1 MTGGPSAA
9 FYRGNWMKMNK
20 QKTQHRWRKAAAGL
34 LALLLSFGM
43 ACSAFAETAV
53 GAGALRKSAAAGVQ
67 MVDAGTH
74 DAAAQADNTPRRM
87 ESCVVKLDRY
97 LAVCSGQAQTPKVL
111 AVTYTYTREVSKPK
125 PSVNREESA
134 QTKPEESQAKVE
146 TQTKPEKSQ
155 ARVETQT
162 KPEESQAKVEG
173 QTKSEKPQSTSEKPQ
188 STSPEASEEQSGSAA
203 AENSFGTK
211 KRNADAVD
219 ASAAAHS
226 RTVDEGNAADTPAGE
241 EGDEEEAESPEIET
255 ITETLAP
262 EEYTVRY
269 LDADGKEIQEC
280 TEIGEYTVVVTG
292 KGRYTGT
299 ATAAYT
305 ILGKPQKM
313 TTSKMR
319 YRMIRSDKP
328 LQLSARADGDGTGI
342 TWESRN
348 EGVATVSENGLVTP
362 QGLGRVYIYAQ
373 TTGNRVSQ
381 PAKLRFTVEICPE
394 RTTRLSV
401 RRSGDESA
409 DISWN
414 PVSGANR
421 YELRYATEADFAK
434 KEYQSLTV
442 NKNTLF
448 TELTSLRK
456 GQAYLIQLR
465 AVSEHEDGRGNTY
478 RLCGAWSSVK
488 KITAARRSIQM
499 SDHLMNVLKV
509 RAHFLR

>member
-20 QKTQHRWRKAAAGL
+20 QKTQHRWRKAATGL

-43 ACSAFAETAV
+43 TCSAFAETAV

-67 MVDAGTH
+67 MVDAGMQ

-87 ESCVVKLDRY
+87 ENCVVKLDRY

-125 PSVNREESA
+125 PGVNREESV

-146 TQTKPEKSQ
+146 TQTKPEK
-155 ARVETQT
+155 
-162 KPEESQAKVEG
+162 PQAKVEG
-173 QTKSEKPQSTSEKPQ
+173 QTTSEKPQ
-188 STSPEASEEQSGSAA
+188 STSPEVSEEQSGSAA
-203 AENSFGTK
+203 VENSFGTK

-478 RLCGAWSSVK
+478 RLYGAWSSVK

>member
-67 MVDAGTH
+67 MVDAGTQ

-87 ESCVVKLDRY
+87 ENCVVKLDRY

-111 AVTYTYTREVSKPK
+111 AVTYTYTREVSRPK
-125 PSVNREESA
+125 PGVNREES
-134 QTKPEESQAKVE
+134 V
-146 TQTKPEKSQ
+146 
-155 ARVETQT
+155 QT

-173 QTKSEKPQSTSEKPQ
+173 QTKSEKPQSTSEEPWSK
-188 STSPEASEEQSGSAA
+188 SEASEEQSGTAA

-262 EEYTVRY
+262 QEYTVRY

-342 TWESRN
+342 TWASRN

-414 PVSGANR
+414 PVSGADR

-434 KEYQSLTV
+434 KQYQSLTV

-478 RLCGAWSSVK
+478 RLYGAWSSVK

>member
-1 MTGGPSAA
+1 MTGGPSVA

-34 LALLLSFGM
+34 LLLLLSFGM
-43 ACSAFAETAV
+43 TCSAFAETAAD
-53 GAGALRKSAAAGVQ
+53 AGASRKSTAAGVQ
-67 MVDAGTH
+67 MVGAGTQ
-74 DAAAQADNTPRRM
+74 DDAAQADSTPRRM
-87 ESCVVKLDRY
+87 ENCVVKLDRY

-125 PSVNREESA
+125 PGVNREESV
-134 QTKPEESQAKVE
+134 QIKTEESQAK
-146 TQTKPEKSQ
+146 
-155 ARVETQT
+155 VETQT

-173 QTKSEKPQSTSEKPQ
+173 QTKSEKPQSTAEESLSKPK
-188 STSPEASEEQSGSAA
+188 ASEEQSGTAA
-203 AENSFGTK
+203 AENSLGTK
-211 KRNADAVD
+211 KRNAGAVD
-219 ASAAAHS
+219 ASAAAQS
-226 RTVDEGNAADTPAGE
+226 KTVDEGNAADTPAGE

-362 QGLGRVYIYAQ
+362 QGLGRVYIYAK

-414 PVSGANR
+414 PVSGADR
-421 YELRYATEADFAK
+421 YELRYATETDFAK
-434 KEYQSLTV
+434 KQYQSLTV

-478 RLCGAWSSVK
+478 RLYGAWSPVK

>member
-43 ACSAFAETAV
+43 ACSAFAETGAD
-53 GAGALRKSAAAGVQ
+53 AGALRKSAAAGVQ
-67 MVDAGTH
+67 MVDAGMQ
-74 DAAAQADNTPRRM
+74 DAAAQAGNTPRRM
-87 ESCVVKLDRY
+87 ENCVVKLDRY

-125 PSVNREESA
+125 PGVNREESV
-134 QTKPEESQAKVE
+134 QTKPEESQAK
-146 TQTKPEKSQ
+146 
-155 ARVETQT
+155 VETQT

-188 STSPEASEEQSGSAA
+188 STSPEASEEQSGTAA

-262 EEYTVRY
+262 EEYIVRY

-342 TWESRN
+342 TWASRN

-362 QGLGRVYIYAQ
+362 QGFGRVYIYAQ

-414 PVSGANR
+414 PVSGADR

-434 KEYQSLTV
+434 KQYQSLTV

-478 RLCGAWSSVK
+478 RLYGAWSSVK

>member
-1 MTGGPSAA
+1 
-9 FYRGNWMKMNK
+9 MNK
-20 QKTQHRWRKAAAGL
+20 QKTQHRWRKAATGL

-43 ACSAFAETAV
+43 TCSAFAETAV

-67 MVDAGTH
+67 MVDAGMQ

-87 ESCVVKLDRY
+87 ENCVVKLDRY

-125 PSVNREESA
+125 PGVNREES
-134 QTKPEESQAKVE
+134 V
-146 TQTKPEKSQ
+146 
-155 ARVETQT
+155 QT

-188 STSPEASEEQSGSAA
+188 STSPEASEEQSGTAA

-280 TEIGEYTVVVTG
+280 AEIGEYTVVVTG

-414 PVSGANR
+414 PVSGADR

-434 KEYQSLTV
+434 KQYQSLTV

-478 RLCGAWSSVK
+478 CLYGAWSSVK

>member
-67 MVDAGTH
+67 MVDAGTQ

-87 ESCVVKLDRY
+87 ENCVVKLDRY

-111 AVTYTYTREVSKPK
+111 AVTYTYTREVSRPK
-125 PSVNREESA
+125 PGVNREES
-134 QTKPEESQAKVE
+134 V
-146 TQTKPEKSQ
+146 
-155 ARVETQT
+155 QT

-173 QTKSEKPQSTSEKPQ
+173 QTKSEKPQSTSEEPWSK
-188 STSPEASEEQSGSAA
+188 SEASEEQSGTAA
-203 AENSFGTK
+203 AENSFRTK

-414 PVSGANR
+414 PVSGADR

-478 RLCGAWSSVK
+478 RLYGAWSSVK

>member
-67 MVDAGTH
+67 MVDAGTQ

-87 ESCVVKLDRY
+87 ENCVVKLDRY

-125 PSVNREESA
+125 PGVNREESV
-134 QTKPEESQAKVE
+134 QTKPEESQAK
-146 TQTKPEKSQ
+146 
-155 ARVETQT
+155 VETQT

-188 STSPEASEEQSGSAA
+188 STSPEASEEQSGTAA

-262 EEYTVRY
+262 EEYIVRY

-342 TWESRN
+342 TWASRN

-362 QGLGRVYIYAQ
+362 QGFGRVYIYAQ

-414 PVSGANR
+414 PVSGADR

-434 KEYQSLTV
+434 KQYQSLTV

-478 RLCGAWSSVK
+478 RLYGAWSSVK

>member
-20 QKTQHRWRKAAAGL
+20 QKTQHRWRKAATGL

-43 ACSAFAETAV
+43 TCSAFAETAV

-67 MVDAGTH
+67 MVDAGMQ
-74 DAAAQADNTPRRM
+74 DVAAQADNTPRRM
-87 ESCVVKLDRY
+87 ENCVVKLDRY

-125 PSVNREESA
+125 PGVNREESM
-134 QTKPEESQAKVE
+134 
-146 TQTKPEKSQ
+146 
-155 ARVETQT
+155 QT

-173 QTKSEKPQSTSEKPQ
+173 QTKSEKPQ

-262 EEYTVRY
+262 EEYIVRY

-299 ATAAYT
+299 AAAAYT

-342 TWESRN
+342 TWASRN

-414 PVSGANR
+414 PVSGADR

-434 KEYQSLTV
+434 KQYQSLTV

-478 RLCGAWSSVK
+478 RLYGAWSSVK

>member
-20 QKTQHRWRKAAAGL
+20 QKTQHRWRKAATGL

-43 ACSAFAETAV
+43 TCSAFAETAV

-67 MVDAGTH
+67 MVDAGMQ

-87 ESCVVKLDRY
+87 ENCVVKLDRY

-125 PSVNREESA
+125 PGVNREES
-134 QTKPEESQAKVE
+134 V
-146 TQTKPEKSQ
+146 
-155 ARVETQT
+155 QT

-173 QTKSEKPQSTSEKPQ
+173 QTKSEKPQSTS
-188 STSPEASEEQSGSAA
+188 PEVSEEQSGSAA

-478 RLCGAWSSVK
+478 RLYGAWSSVK

>member
-67 MVDAGTH
+67 MVDAGTQ

-87 ESCVVKLDRY
+87 ENCVVKLDRY

-125 PSVNREESA
+125 PGVNREES
-134 QTKPEESQAKVE
+134 V
-146 TQTKPEKSQ
+146 
-155 ARVETQT
+155 QT

-173 QTKSEKPQSTSEKPQ
+173 QTKSEKPQSTSPV
-188 STSPEASEEQSGSAA
+188 ASEEQSGTAA

-342 TWESRN
+342 TWASRN

-414 PVSGANR
+414 PVSGADR

-434 KEYQSLTV
+434 KQYQSLTV

-478 RLCGAWSSVK
+478 RLYGAWSSVK

>member
-20 QKTQHRWRKAAAGL
+20 QKTQHRWRKAATGL

-43 ACSAFAETAV
+43 TCSAFAETAV

-67 MVDAGTH
+67 MVDAGMQ

-87 ESCVVKLDRY
+87 ENCVVKLDRY

-125 PSVNREESA
+125 PGVNREES
-134 QTKPEESQAKVE
+134 V
-146 TQTKPEKSQ
+146 
-155 ARVETQT
+155 QT

-173 QTKSEKPQSTSEKPQ
+173 QTKSEKPQSTS
-188 STSPEASEEQSGSAA
+188 PEVSEEQSGTAA

-226 RTVDEGNAADTPAGE
+226 RTVDEGNTADTPAGE

-292 KGRYTGT
+292 KERYTGT

-362 QGLGRVYIYAQ
+362 QGLGRVYIYAK

-414 PVSGANR
+414 PVSGADR

-478 RLCGAWSSVK
+478 RLYGAWSSVK

>member
-9 FYRGNWMKMNK
+9 FYRGNWMKMNM

-67 MVDAGTH
+67 MVDAGTQ

-87 ESCVVKLDRY
+87 ENCVVKLDRY

-111 AVTYTYTREVSKPK
+111 AVTYTYTREVSRPK
-125 PSVNREESA
+125 PGVNREESV
-134 QTKPEESQAKVE
+134 QTKPEESQAKVD
-146 TQTKPEKSQ
+146 
-155 ARVETQT
+155 
-162 KPEESQAKVEG
+162 G
-173 QTKSEKPQSTSEKPQ
+173 QTKSEKPQSTSEEPWSK
-188 STSPEASEEQSGSAA
+188 SEASEEQSGTAA

-342 TWESRN
+342 TWASRN

-414 PVSGANR
+414 PVSGADR

-434 KEYQSLTV
+434 KQYQSLTV

-478 RLCGAWSSVK
+478 RLYGAWSSVK

>member
-43 ACSAFAETAV
+43 ACSAFAKTGAD
-53 GAGALRKSAAAGVQ
+53 AGALRKSAAAGVQ
-67 MVDAGTH
+67 MVDAGMQ

-87 ESCVVKLDRY
+87 ENCVVKLDRY

-111 AVTYTYTREVSKPK
+111 AVTYTYTREVSRPK
-125 PSVNREESA
+125 PGVNREES
-134 QTKPEESQAKVE
+134 V
-146 TQTKPEKSQ
+146 
-155 ARVETQT
+155 QT

-173 QTKSEKPQSTSEKPQ
+173 QTKSEKPQSTS
-188 STSPEASEEQSGSAA
+188 PEVSEEQSGTAA

-262 EEYTVRY
+262 QEYTVRY

-342 TWESRN
+342 TWASRN

-414 PVSGANR
+414 PVSGADR

-434 KEYQSLTV
+434 KQYQSLTV

-478 RLCGAWSSVK
+478 RLYGAWSSVK

>member
-20 QKTQHRWRKAAAGL
+20 QKTQHRWRKAATGL

-43 ACSAFAETAV
+43 TCSAFAETAV

-67 MVDAGTH
+67 MVDAGTQ

-87 ESCVVKLDRY
+87 ENCVVKLDRY

-111 AVTYTYTREVSKPK
+111 AVTYTYTREVSRPK
-125 PSVNREESA
+125 PGVNREES
-134 QTKPEESQAKVE
+134 V
-146 TQTKPEKSQ
+146 
-155 ARVETQT
+155 QT

-173 QTKSEKPQSTSEKPQ
+173 QTKSEKPQSTS
-188 STSPEASEEQSGSAA
+188 PEASEEQSGTAA

-226 RTVDEGNAADTPAGE
+226 RTVDEGNAADTPAGK

-280 TEIGEYTVVVTG
+280 AEIGEYTVVVTG

-342 TWESRN
+342 TWASRN

-414 PVSGANR
+414 PVSGADR

-434 KEYQSLTV
+434 KQYQSLTV

-478 RLCGAWSSVK
+478 RLYGAWSSVK

>member
-20 QKTQHRWRKAAAGL
+20 QKTQHRWRKAATGL

-43 ACSAFAETAV
+43 TCSAFAETAV

-67 MVDAGTH
+67 MVDAGMQ

-87 ESCVVKLDRY
+87 ENCVVKLDRY

-125 PSVNREESA
+125 PGVNREES
-134 QTKPEESQAKVE
+134 V
-146 TQTKPEKSQ
+146 
-155 ARVETQT
+155 QT

-173 QTKSEKPQSTSEKPQ
+173 QTKSEKPQSTSEEPWSK
-188 STSPEASEEQSGSAA
+188 SEASEEQSGTAA

-362 QGLGRVYIYAQ
+362 QGLGREYIYAQ

-414 PVSGANR
+414 PVSGADR

-434 KEYQSLTV
+434 KQYQSLTV

-478 RLCGAWSSVK
+478 RLYGAWSSVK

>member
-67 MVDAGTH
+67 MVDAGTQ

-87 ESCVVKLDRY
+87 ENCVVKLDRY

-111 AVTYTYTREVSKPK
+111 AVTYTYTREVSRPK
-125 PSVNREESA
+125 PGVNREES
-134 QTKPEESQAKVE
+134 V
-146 TQTKPEKSQ
+146 
-155 ARVETQT
+155 QT

-173 QTKSEKPQSTSEKPQ
+173 QTKSEKPQSTSEEPWSK
-188 STSPEASEEQSGSAA
+188 SEASEEQSGTAA

-414 PVSGANR
+414 PVSGADR

-478 RLCGAWSSVK
+478 RLYGAWSSVK

>member
-67 MVDAGTH
+67 MVDAGTQ

-87 ESCVVKLDRY
+87 ENCVVKLDRY

-111 AVTYTYTREVSKPK
+111 AVTYTYTREVSRPK
-125 PSVNREESA
+125 PGVNREESV

-146 TQTKPEKSQ
+146 TQTKS
-155 ARVETQT
+155 
-162 KPEESQAKVEG
+162 EESQAKVDG
-173 QTKSEKPQSTSEKPQ
+173 QTKSEKPQSTS
-188 STSPEASEEQSGSAA
+188 PEVSEEQSGSAA

-362 QGLGRVYIYAQ
+362 QGLGRVYIYAK

-414 PVSGANR
+414 PVSGADR

-434 KEYQSLTV
+434 KQYQSLTV

-478 RLCGAWSSVK
+478 RLYGAWSSVK

>member
-1 MTGGPSAA
+1 MPGGPSAA

-20 QKTQHRWRKAAAGL
+20 QKTQHRWRKAATGL

-43 ACSAFAETAV
+43 TCSAFAETAV

-67 MVDAGTH
+67 MVDAGMQ

-87 ESCVVKLDRY
+87 ENCVVKLDRY

-125 PSVNREESA
+125 PGVNREES
-134 QTKPEESQAKVE
+134 V
-146 TQTKPEKSQ
+146 
-155 ARVETQT
+155 QT

-173 QTKSEKPQSTSEKPQ
+173 QTKSEKPQSTS
-188 STSPEASEEQSGSAA
+188 PEVSEEQSGTAA

-226 RTVDEGNAADTPAGE
+226 RTVDEGNAADTPAGK

-414 PVSGANR
+414 PVSGADR

-434 KEYQSLTV
+434 KQYQSLTV

-478 RLCGAWSSVK
+478 RLYGAWSSVK

>member
-20 QKTQHRWRKAAAGL
+20 QKTQHRWRKAATGL

-43 ACSAFAETAV
+43 TCSAFAETGAD
-53 GAGALRKSAAAGVQ
+53 AGALRKSAAAGVQ
-67 MVDAGTH
+67 MVDAGTQ

-87 ESCVVKLDRY
+87 ENCVVKLDRY

-125 PSVNREESA
+125 PGVNREES
-134 QTKPEESQAKVE
+134 V
-146 TQTKPEKSQ
+146 
-155 ARVETQT
+155 QT

-188 STSPEASEEQSGSAA
+188 STSPEVSEEQSGSAA

-414 PVSGANR
+414 PVSGADR

-434 KEYQSLTV
+434 KQYQSLTV

-478 RLCGAWSSVK
+478 RLYGAWSSVK

>member
-20 QKTQHRWRKAAAGL
+20 QKTQHRWRKAATGL

-43 ACSAFAETAV
+43 TCSAFAETAV

-67 MVDAGTH
+67 MVDAGMQ

-87 ESCVVKLDRY
+87 ENCVVKLDRY

-125 PSVNREESA
+125 PGVNREES
-134 QTKPEESQAKVE
+134 V
-146 TQTKPEKSQ
+146 
-155 ARVETQT
+155 QT

-173 QTKSEKPQSTSEKPQ
+173 QTKSEKPQSTS
-188 STSPEASEEQSGSAA
+188 PEVSEEQSGTAA

-280 TEIGEYTVVVTG
+280 AEIGEYTVVVTG

-414 PVSGANR
+414 PVSGADR

-434 KEYQSLTV
+434 KQYQSLTV

-478 RLCGAWSSVK
+478 CLYGAWSSVK

-499 SDHLMNVLKV
+499 SDHLMNVLKM

>member
-20 QKTQHRWRKAAAGL
+20 QKTQHRWRKAATGL

-43 ACSAFAETAV
+43 TCSAFAETAV

-67 MVDAGTH
+67 MVDAGMQ
-74 DAAAQADNTPRRM
+74 DVAAQADNTPRRM
-87 ESCVVKLDRY
+87 ENCVVKLDRY

-125 PSVNREESA
+125 PGVNREESM
-134 QTKPEESQAKVE
+134 
-146 TQTKPEKSQ
+146 
-155 ARVETQT
+155 QT

-173 QTKSEKPQSTSEKPQ
+173 QTKSEKPQSTS
-188 STSPEASEEQSGSAA
+188 PEASEEQSGTAA

-262 EEYTVRY
+262 EEYIVRY

-342 TWESRN
+342 TWASRN

-414 PVSGANR
+414 PVSGADR

-434 KEYQSLTV
+434 KQYQSLTV

-448 TELTSLRK
+448 TELTSLRN

-478 RLCGAWSSVK
+478 RLYGAWSSVK

>member
-67 MVDAGTH
+67 MVDAGTQ

-87 ESCVVKLDRY
+87 ENCVVKLDRY

-111 AVTYTYTREVSKPK
+111 AVTYTYTREVSRPK
-125 PSVNREESA
+125 PGVNREESV

-146 TQTKPEKSQ
+146 TQTKPE
-155 ARVETQT
+155 
-162 KPEESQAKVEG
+162 ESQAKVDG
-173 QTKSEKPQSTSEKPQ
+173 QTKSEKPQSTSEEPWSK
-188 STSPEASEEQSGSAA
+188 SEASEEQSGSAA

-226 RTVDEGNAADTPAGE
+226 RTADEGNAADTPAGK

-255 ITETLAP
+255 LAP
-262 EEYTVRY
+262 EEYTVKY

-414 PVSGANR
+414 PVSGADR

-434 KEYQSLTV
+434 KQYQSLTV

-448 TELTSLRK
+448 TELASLRK

-478 RLCGAWSSVK
+478 RLYGAWSSVK

>member
-20 QKTQHRWRKAAAGL
+20 QKTQHRWRKAATGL

-43 ACSAFAETAV
+43 TCSAFAETAV

-67 MVDAGTH
+67 MAGAGMQ

-87 ESCVVKLDRY
+87 ENCVVKLDRY

-125 PSVNREESA
+125 PGVNREES
-134 QTKPEESQAKVE
+134 V
-146 TQTKPEKSQ
+146 
-155 ARVETQT
+155 QT

-173 QTKSEKPQSTSEKPQ
+173 QTKSEKPQSTS
-188 STSPEASEEQSGSAA
+188 PEVSEEQSGSAA

-342 TWESRN
+342 IWESRN

-478 RLCGAWSSVK
+478 RLYGAWSSVK

>member
-20 QKTQHRWRKAAAGL
+20 QKTQHRWRKAATGL

-43 ACSAFAETAV
+43 TCSAFAETAV

-67 MVDAGTH
+67 MVDAGMQ

-87 ESCVVKLDRY
+87 ENCVVKLDRY

-111 AVTYTYTREVSKPK
+111 VVTYTYTREVSKPK
-125 PSVNREESA
+125 PGVNREES
-134 QTKPEESQAKVE
+134 V
-146 TQTKPEKSQ
+146 
-155 ARVETQT
+155 QT

-342 TWESRN
+342 TWASRN

-434 KEYQSLTV
+434 KQYQSLTV

-478 RLCGAWSSVK
+478 RLYGAWSSVK

>member
-20 QKTQHRWRKAAAGL
+20 QKTQHRWRKAATGL

-43 ACSAFAETAV
+43 TCSAFAETAV
-53 GAGALRKSAAAGVQ
+53 DAGALRKSAAAGVQ
-67 MVDAGTH
+67 MADAGMQ

-87 ESCVVKLDRY
+87 ENCVVKLDRY

-125 PSVNREESA
+125 PGVNREES
-134 QTKPEESQAKVE
+134 V
-146 TQTKPEKSQ
+146 
-155 ARVETQT
+155 QT

-173 QTKSEKPQSTSEKPQ
+173 QTKSEKPQSTS
-188 STSPEASEEQSGSAA
+188 PEVSEEQSGSAA

-342 TWESRN
+342 IWESRN

-478 RLCGAWSSVK
+478 RLYGAWSSVK

>member
-67 MVDAGTH
+67 MVDAGTQ

-87 ESCVVKLDRY
+87 ENCVVKLDRY

-111 AVTYTYTREVSKPK
+111 AVTYTYTREVSRPK
-125 PSVNREESA
+125 PGVNREES
-134 QTKPEESQAKVE
+134 V
-146 TQTKPEKSQ
+146 
-155 ARVETQT
+155 QT

-173 QTKSEKPQSTSEKPQ
+173 QTKSEKPQSTS
-188 STSPEASEEQSGSAA
+188 PEASEEQSGTAA

-342 TWESRN
+342 TWASRN

-414 PVSGANR
+414 PVSGADR

-434 KEYQSLTV
+434 KQYQSLTV

-478 RLCGAWSSVK
+478 RLYGAWSSVK

>member
-20 QKTQHRWRKAAAGL
+20 QKTQHRWRKAATGL

-43 ACSAFAETAV
+43 TCSAFAETAV
-53 GAGALRKSAAAGVQ
+53 GAGALRKNAAAGVQ
-67 MVDAGTH
+67 MVDAGMQ

-87 ESCVVKLDRY
+87 ENCVVKLDRY

-125 PSVNREESA
+125 PGVNREESV

-146 TQTKPEKSQ
+146 T
-155 ARVETQT
+155 
-162 KPEESQAKVEG
+162 

-188 STSPEASEEQSGSAA
+188 STSPEVSEEQSGSAA

-262 EEYTVRY
+262 EEYIVRY

-342 TWESRN
+342 TWASRN

-414 PVSGANR
+414 PVSGADR

-434 KEYQSLTV
+434 KQYQSLTV

-478 RLCGAWSSVK
+478 RLYGAWSSVK

>member
-67 MVDAGTH
+67 MVDAGTQ

-87 ESCVVKLDRY
+87 ENCVVKLDRY

-111 AVTYTYTREVSKPK
+111 AVTYTYTREVSRPK
-125 PSVNREESA
+125 PGVNREES
-134 QTKPEESQAKVE
+134 V
-146 TQTKPEKSQ
+146 
-155 ARVETQT
+155 QT

-173 QTKSEKPQSTSEKPQ
+173 QTKSEKPQ

-478 RLCGAWSSVK
+478 RLYGAWSSVK

>member
-1 MTGGPSAA
+1 MTGGSSAA

-67 MVDAGTH
+67 MVDAGTQ

-87 ESCVVKLDRY
+87 GNCVVKLDRY

-125 PSVNREESA
+125 PGVNREES
-134 QTKPEESQAKVE
+134 V
-146 TQTKPEKSQ
+146 
-155 ARVETQT
+155 QT

-173 QTKSEKPQSTSEKPQ
+173 QTKSEKPQSTSEEPWSK
-188 STSPEASEEQSGSAA
+188 SEASEEQSGTAA
-203 AENSFGTK
+203 AENSFRTK

-478 RLCGAWSSVK
+478 CLYGAWSSVK

>member
-43 ACSAFAETAV
+43 ACSAFAKTGAD
-53 GAGALRKSAAAGVQ
+53 AGALRKSAAAGVQ
-67 MVDAGTH
+67 MVDAGMQ

-87 ESCVVKLDRY
+87 ENCVVKLDRY

-111 AVTYTYTREVSKPK
+111 AVTYTYTREVSRPK
-125 PSVNREESA
+125 PGVNREES
-134 QTKPEESQAKVE
+134 V
-146 TQTKPEKSQ
+146 
-155 ARVETQT
+155 QT

-173 QTKSEKPQSTSEKPQ
+173 QTKSEKPQPTSEKPQ
-188 STSPEASEEQSGSAA
+188 STSPEVSEEQSGSAA

-342 TWESRN
+342 TWASRN

-414 PVSGANR
+414 PVSGADR

-434 KEYQSLTV
+434 KQYQSLTV

-478 RLCGAWSSVK
+478 RLYGAWSSVE

>member
-20 QKTQHRWRKAAAGL
+20 QKTQHRWRKAATGL

-43 ACSAFAETAV
+43 TCSAFAETAV

-67 MVDAGTH
+67 MVDAGMQ

-87 ESCVVKLDRY
+87 ENCVVKLDRY

-125 PSVNREESA
+125 PGVNREES
-134 QTKPEESQAKVE
+134 V
-146 TQTKPEKSQ
+146 
-155 ARVETQT
+155 QT

-173 QTKSEKPQSTSEKPQ
+173 QTKSEKPQSTS
-188 STSPEASEEQSGSAA
+188 PEVSEEQSGTAA

-342 TWESRN
+342 TWASRN

-414 PVSGANR
+414 PVSGADR

-434 KEYQSLTV
+434 KQYQSLTV

-478 RLCGAWSSVK
+478 RLYGAWSSVK

>member
-20 QKTQHRWRKAAAGL
+20 QKTQHRWRKAVAGL

-67 MVDAGTH
+67 MVDAGTQ

-87 ESCVVKLDRY
+87 ENCVVKLDRY

-111 AVTYTYTREVSKPK
+111 AVTYTYTREVSRPK
-125 PSVNREESA
+125 PGVNREESV
-134 QTKPEESQAKVE
+134 QTKPEESQAK
-146 TQTKPEKSQ
+146 
-155 ARVETQT
+155 VETQT

-478 RLCGAWSSVK
+478 RLYGAWSSVK

>member
-20 QKTQHRWRKAAAGL
+20 QKTQHRWRKAATGL

-43 ACSAFAETAV
+43 TCSAFAETAV

-67 MVDAGTH
+67 MVDAGMQ

-87 ESCVVKLDRY
+87 ENCVVKLDRY

-111 AVTYTYTREVSKPK
+111 AVTYTYTREVSRPK
-125 PSVNREESA
+125 PGVNREESV

-146 TQTKPEKSQ
+146 TQTKPEK
-155 ARVETQT
+155 
-162 KPEESQAKVEG
+162 PQAKVDG
-173 QTKSEKPQSTSEKPQ
+173 QTKSEKPQSTSEEPWSK
-188 STSPEASEEQSGSAA
+188 SEVSEEQSGSAA

-342 TWESRN
+342 TWASRN

-414 PVSGANR
+414 PVSGADR

-434 KEYQSLTV
+434 KQYQSLTV

-465 AVSEHEDGRGNTY
+465 AVSEHEDSRGNTY
-478 RLCGAWSSVK
+478 RLYGAWSSVK

>member
-67 MVDAGTH
+67 MVDAGTQ

-87 ESCVVKLDRY
+87 ENCVVKLDRY

-111 AVTYTYTREVSKPK
+111 AVTYTYTREVSRPK
-125 PSVNREESA
+125 PGVNREESV
-134 QTKPEESQAKVE
+134 QTKPEESQAK
-146 TQTKPEKSQ
+146 
-155 ARVETQT
+155 VETQT

-188 STSPEASEEQSGSAA
+188 STSPEVSEEQSGSAA

-348 EGVATVSENGLVTP
+348 EGVTTVSENGLVTP

-478 RLCGAWSSVK
+478 RLYGAWSSVK

>member
-67 MVDAGTH
+67 MVDAGTQ

-87 ESCVVKLDRY
+87 ENCVVKLDRY

-125 PSVNREESA
+125 PGVNREES
-134 QTKPEESQAKVE
+134 V
-146 TQTKPEKSQ
+146 
-155 ARVETQT
+155 QT

-173 QTKSEKPQSTSEKPQ
+173 QTKSEKPQSTS
-188 STSPEASEEQSGSAA
+188 PEVSEEQSGTAA

-342 TWESRN
+342 TWASRN

-478 RLCGAWSSVK
+478 RLYGAWSSVK